1 MKLTPHKVRP
11 FLSFPQKKCG
21 KLCTR
26 SDLMRG
32 FGLIEILVASA
43 IISASFISLIAVAN
57 SSFRLV
63 SGNVYRVQAEFLAE
77 EGVEVVRILRDES
90 WSGNLSGVLDGTIY
104 YPIFNTSLS
113 VWSITETD
121 PGLIDGTF
129 SRTLFFEDVYR
140 RDSDDDIVALA
151 SPDTK
156 TLDAGT
162 KRVTSRVLWNGGDKQ
177 VEFVTYITNMFQN

>member
-1 MKLTPHKVRP
+1 MNFLQATSYKLQA
-11 FLSFPQKKCG
+11 SN
-21 KLCTR
+21 
-26 SDLMRG
+26 G

-77 EGVEVVRILRDES
+77 EGVEVARILRDES
-90 WSGNLSGVLDGTIY
+90 WSDNLSGVVDGTTY
-104 YPIFNTSLS
+104 YPIFNALTST
-113 VWSITETD
+113 WSITETD
-121 PGLIDGTF
+121 PGPIDDIF
-129 SRTLFFEDVYR
+129 SRVLLFGDVYR
-140 RDSDDDIVALA
+140 RDSDDDIVAFS

-162 KRVTSRVLWNGGDKQ
+162 KHVTSRVSWNDGAKQ